1 MIAVSSCLAGI
12 NCTYAGKNNLQE
24 KIKELVDQGEAIVVC
39 PEVLGG
45 LPIPRTPCEIIGNQ
59 VIDQNG
65 IDRTYEYQ
73 LGAKKALDI
82 CLKHHVTT
90 VILKSKSPSC
100 GKDQIYDGTFCHKLV
115 NGQGIFVK
123 LLQEKGIMVYN
134 ENDIDTFLKEREKR

>member
-1 MIAVSSCLAGI
+1 MIAVSSCLAGM

-24 KIKELVDQGEAIVVC
+24 KIKALVDQGEAIVVC

-45 LPIPRTPCEIIGNQ
+45 LPIPRTPCEIIKDQ

-65 IDRTYEYQ
+65 IDRTKEYQ

-100 GKDQIYDGTFCHKLV
+100 GKDLIYDGTFCHKLV
-115 NGQGIFVK
+115 KGQGIFVK
-123 LLQEKGIMVYN
+123 LLQENGIMVYN